1 MSSNIYDAAPPG
13 FGNVPLMP
21 QKLVPAPHQRSPRFN
36 YWLAFFMFSLIVT
49 GASIEAVRSHLL
61 HFALY
66 IVVLCRYPILLR
78 NLS

>member
-1 MSSNIYDAAPPG
+1 MSSKIYDASPPG
-13 FGNVPLMP
+13 IGDVPLMP
-21 QKLVPAPHQRSPRFN
+21 QKQVPVPHQRSPRFN

-49 GASIEAVRSHLL
+49 GASIEAVSSHLL
-61 HFALY
+61 HFVLY